1 MAYTWTW
8 PGGCWSTLL
17 LPMLPS
23 GQGGSIVSLVGW
35 GPRFQKKGVHQ
46 TNKNVFYETLCRVIS
61 DRTLRPRGV
70 RGFGPLFLFGGIWRG
85 NARDMAWHSVFHFV
99 VTVAGFEGSFVGVA
113 GALVFRMP
121 ECTKRTKT
129 SSTKHCV
136 VLLEKTMT
144 LRGTEGH
151 PGFWKLVPPRDMA
164 YPWTWPGGC
173 WSTLLLLRLPSGQR
187 GSIFRA
193 LLFPN
198 AGAHQTNKTSS
209 TKHRVI
215 FFWGRLCARG
225 ASRVL
230 DAGSSEGFGIPLDLA
245 GRLLLSDARVLD
257 FSFGWMGPSLSGAHQ
272 TNKNIFNKT
281 LCEFTLEKT
290 MSPRGLGFGRWFLR
304 GIWHPYPWTRP
315 GLAVGP
321 LCCWRCGLQARGVRS
336 LVWVGGALVVRR
348 QECAKQTKH
357 LQEHRV

>member
-46 TNKNVFYETLCRVIS
+46 TNKNVFYETLRRVIS

-193 LLFPN
+193 LLFSECRSSPN
-198 AGAHQTNKTSS
+198 KQ
-209 TKHRVI
+209 
-215 FFWGRLCARG
+215 
-225 ASRVL
+225 
-230 DAGSSEGFGIPLDLA
+230 
-245 GRLLLSDARVLD
+245 
-257 FSFGWMGPSLSGAHQ
+257 
-272 TNKNIFNKT
+272 NIFNKT
-281 LCEFTLEKT
+281 SCDFLLGKT
-290 MSPRGLGFGRWFLR
+290 MRPRGIQGFGRRFLR
-304 GIWHPYPWTRP
+304 GLWHTP
-315 GLAVGP
+315 GPGREAVAQRRQGF
-321 LCCWRCGLQARGVRS
+321 RFF
-336 LVWVGGALVVRR
+336 VWVDGALVVRSSPN
-348 QECAKQTKH
+348 KQKH
-357 LQEHRV
+357 LQQNTV